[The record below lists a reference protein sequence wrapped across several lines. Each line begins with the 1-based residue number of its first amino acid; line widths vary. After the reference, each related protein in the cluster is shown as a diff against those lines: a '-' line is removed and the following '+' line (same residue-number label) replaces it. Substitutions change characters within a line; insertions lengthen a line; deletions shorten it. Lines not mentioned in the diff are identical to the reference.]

1 MNRLNL
7 AAVACLFGITAAFAQ
22 TPAKAPA
29 LPVNVEADQM
39 EVRSAENIAIF
50 TGKVDA
56 KRGDTHM
63 VSDRMTVHYA
73 KRDAAATAD
82 PAASGLSGSEVT
94 LIEAEGQVRIETP
107 GQVVTGNSAT
117 LDVLTDMLTVT
128 GAVTVT
134 QGKSVIKGTRLVS
147 DLKKKTSQMAGGRVS
162 GSFVPGAQ

>member
-1 MNRLNL
+1 MNRLKL
-7 AAVACLFGITAAFAQ
+7 AAVAYLLGASAVFAQ

-50 TGKVDA
+50 SGKVDA
-56 KRGDTHM
+56 KRGDTQM
-63 VSDRMTVHYA
+63 VSDLMTVHYA
-73 KRDAAATAD
+73 KRNAAAD

-107 GQVVTGNSAT
+107 GQVVTGDSAT

-134 QGKSVIKGTRLVS
+134 QGKSIIKGTRLVS

>member
-1 MNRLNL
+1 MNRLKL
-7 AAVACLFGITAAFAQ
+7 AAVACWLGATAVLAQ

-39 EVRSAENIAIF
+39 EVRSAENIAVF
-50 TGKVDA
+50 SGKVDA

-63 VSDRMTVHYA
+63 VADRMTVHYA
-73 KRDAAATAD
+73 KRDKAATAD

-94 LIEAEGQVRIETP
+94 LIEAQGGVRIETP
-107 GQVVTGNSAT
+107 GQVVTGDSAT

-128 GAVTVT
+128 GSVTVT
-134 QGKSVIKGTRLVS
+134 QGKSIIKGTRLVS

>member
-1 MNRLNL
+1 MNRLKL
-7 AAVACLFGITAAFAQ
+7 VAVACWLGATAVVAQ
-22 TPAKAPA
+22 TPA

-50 TGKVDA
+50 SGKVDA

-73 KRDAAATAD
+73 KRAAAAD

-107 GQVVTGNSAT
+107 GQVVTGDSAT

-128 GAVTVT
+128 GSVTVT
-134 QGKSVIKGTRLVS
+134 QGKSIIKGTRLVS